1 MRKKPTTREEKRKRL
16 ILDIIIKAF
25 KILDALIQSMFLVYF
40 FFLTDT
46 NKRGPAYHKPMK
58 FLVYWI
64 ILSVVVHLFF
74 KYSKKLKIQ
83 RLIFL
88 PIIIGYTVFL
98 RDMAMHM
105 PVWTIKYIGYKA
117 NSKLDMVDFIIMT
130 VGLALC
136 MWYFFMNMYELQALF
151 KERKR
156 SKY

>member
-16 ILDIIIKAF
+16 ISDIIIKVF
-25 KILDALIQSMFLVYF
+25 KILDALIQTTFLIYF

-46 NKRGPAYHKPMK
+46 NKKGPAYHKSMD

-64 ILSVVVHLFF
+64 ILSVVVHLFL
-74 KYSKKLKIQ
+74 KYSKKLKVQ

-88 PIIIGYTVFL
+88 PIIIVYFIFL
-98 RDMAMHM
+98 RNVAKHM
-105 PVWTIKYIGYKA
+105 PVWTIKYVGYKA
-117 NSKLDMVDFIIMT
+117 NSKLDMMDFIVMT

-136 MWYFFMNMYELQALF
+136 LWYFFMNMYELQALF